1 VSLLRDFKNGLWNEH
16 PIFRLLLGM
25 CPLLAVTTTAVYGL
39 AMGLAT
45 LFVVVCAEIVISLI
59 RNLIPK
65 KVRIPSFIII
75 IATFVTIVDYT
86 MAAFLPDI
94 AEALSIFIPL
104 IVTNCLIM
112 ARVEAF
118 ASKVPVKRAIA
129 DALGQGVGF
138 TWGLVLLAAVRE
150 LLGQGAIF
158 GVQVL
163 GEGFPTWGIM
173 GLPAGA
179 FISLGIILAVINQII
194 RFKHN
199 RTKEVS

>member
-1 VSLLRDFKNGLWNEH
+1 MSLLNDFKNGLWNEH

-25 CPLLAVTTTAVYGL
+25 CPLLAVTTTAEYGL

-45 LFVVVCAEIVISLI
+45 LFVIICAEIVISLV

-86 MAAFLPDI
+86 MPAFFPEI
-94 AEALSIFIPL
+94 ADALSIFIPL
-104 IVTNCLIM
+104 IVTNCLIL

-118 ASKVPVKRAIA
+118 ASRVSLKRAIA
-129 DALGQGVGF
+129 DALGMGIGF
-138 TWGLVLLAAVRE
+138 TWGLVLLAGVRE
-150 LLGQGAIF
+150 LLGDGSVF
-158 GVQVL
+158 GVQIL

-173 GLPAGA
+173 GLPPGA
-179 FISLGIILAVINQII
+179 YITLGIILAVINQII
-194 RFKHN
+194 RMRHKKT
-199 RTKEVS
+199 REVS

>member
-1 VSLLRDFKNGLWNEH
+1 VSLLNDFKNGLWNEH

-25 CPLLAVTTTAVYGL
+25 CPLLAVTTTAEYGL

-45 LFVVVCAEIVISLI
+45 LFVIICAEIVISLV

-86 MAAFLPDI
+86 MPAFFPEI
-94 AEALSIFIPL
+94 ADALSIFIPL
-104 IVTNCLIM
+104 IVTNCLIL

-118 ASKVPVKRAIA
+118 ASRVSLKRAIA
-129 DALGQGVGF
+129 DALGMGIGF
-138 TWGLVLLAAVRE
+138 TWGLVLLAGVRE
-150 LLGQGAIF
+150 LLGDGSVF
-158 GVQVL
+158 GVQIL

-173 GLPAGA
+173 GLPPGA
-179 FISLGIILAVINQII
+179 YITLGIILAVINQII
-194 RFKHN
+194 RMRHKKT
-199 RTKEVS
+199 REVS